1 MIWTEEF
8 IPFKQTFEFD
18 DCPFFEILF
27 YWWVL
32 FSHICDLEL
41 RLILTNPIQLHLPCP
56 IPFVRIS
63 TGISRGF
70 SVCIRTNSLRWLNL
84 FRYIFKN
91 LGKCKCLQT
100 ILNTLFRSTN
110 VIILNITLLNNYFWS
125 HWESLWFKVYGRM
138 LNLRWTLW
146 AY

>member
-8 IPFKQTFEFD
+8 IPFEQTFEFD
-18 DCPFFEILF
+18 DCPFFEILLMGPF
-27 YWWVL
+27 
-32 FSHICDLEL
+32 FSHMGFRVE
-41 RLILTNPIQLHLPCP
+41 TNSNQSIPTPSSLPCP

-63 TGISRGF
+63 RGISRGF
-70 SVCIRTNSLRWLNL
+70 SVCSRTNSLRWLNL

-125 HWESLWFKVYGRM
+125 HWELLWFKVYERI
-138 LNLRWTLW
+138 LNLRWIL
-146 AY
+146 